1 MRVPN
6 DPIELLCRIE
16 RYYDA
21 APRLRTREEAVGPLS
36 LFLNDGAGWPYYA
49 RPRLG
54 HEGPITALDVTVAR
68 DRQRSLGVPQV
79 FEWVQE
85 LEPSLRRAAT
95 TAGLVCRHHPLL
107 ALASAWPWSRC
118 PVPDGVELRPVGAR
132 AEDLRLALAVAQV
145 GFAHLGTSTG
155 EAGREALLRCAS
167 SYPQDYLRAH
177 CSRQRTGEVITVAA
191 YEDRLP
197 LAVGSLQPVDGTGEI
212 VAVATLPSER
222 RRGLGAAVTS
232 RLVAIARRQR
242 VGLVFLSAMDE
253 EVARIY
259 QRIGFR
265 RLGTSVVADPG
276 PPALV

>member
-54 HEGPITALDVTVAR
+54 HEGPITATDVTMAR
-68 DRQRSLGVPQV
+68 DRQRRLGVPQV

-85 LEPSLRRAAT
+85 LEPTLRLAAVS
-95 TAGLVCRHHPLL
+95 AGLVCRHHPLL
-107 ALASAWPWSRC
+107 ALDASWPWSGC
-118 PVPDGVELRPVGAR
+118 PVPAGVELRAVGPR
-132 AEDLRLALAVAQV
+132 PEDLRLALAVAQL
-145 GFAHLGTSTG
+145 GFAHLGTGAG
-155 EAGREALLRCAS
+155 EVGREALLRCAGT
-167 SYPQDYLRAH
+167 YPQDYLRAH
-177 CSRQRTGEVITVAA
+177 CARQRTGEVVTIAA

-197 LAVGSLQPVDGTGEI
+197 LAVGSLQPVNGTGEI

-222 RRGLGAAVTS
+222 RRGLGTAVTS
-232 RLVAIARRQR
+232 RLVGISRRLR

-259 QRIGFR
+259 ERIGFR
-265 RLGTSVVADPG
+265 RLGTSVIADSG
-276 PPALV
+276 PPAPL